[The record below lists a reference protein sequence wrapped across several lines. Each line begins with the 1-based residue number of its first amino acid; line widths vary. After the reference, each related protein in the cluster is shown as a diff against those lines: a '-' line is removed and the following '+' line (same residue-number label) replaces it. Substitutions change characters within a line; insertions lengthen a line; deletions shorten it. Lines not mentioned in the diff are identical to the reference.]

1 MKGPRK
7 AVVVTGTS
15 SGIGKAVAEY
25 LARRED
31 FLVFGTVRGHGAM
44 KTTKNASRSNVV
56 TIPNLDLTQNAQIKT
71 AVDTMRSDLRSNRL
85 DGLYAIINNAGGG
98 AIAPLELLD
107 MQIMERELKTRIVGA
122 ATLVQ
127 MLLPE
132 IRNTKGRLL
141 WITTPGPIPLAY
153 KSSVHVP
160 EFATHGLA
168 RTFRIELSPWNIP
181 SIMIACGGIKS
192 NAVGRMD
199 QELSQS
205 IKSLTKKQ
213 LALYGSALDAV
224 LHRDAEIAKR
234 GVDPITVAKTVEK
247 ALDSSNP
254 KPIYRVGLSKT
265 LSSISSLPPSKVDS
279 FFISM
284 IRAGGR

>member
-1 MKGPRK
+1 MKSRKK

-15 SGIGKAVAEY
+15 SGIGKAIAEH

-31 FLVFGTVRGHGAM
+31 FLVLGTVR
-44 KTTKNASRSNVV
+44 NRRSAAKAAKSGSNSKVL
-56 TIPNLDLTQNAQIKT
+56 TIPRLDLTQNRQIRI
-71 AVDTMRSDLRSNRL
+71 AVKIIRSNLRSSGVH
-85 DGLYAIINNAGGG
+85 GLYAIVNNAGGG

-107 MQIMERELKTRIVGA
+107 MQILEKELKTRIVGA

-132 IRNTKGRLL
+132 IKIGKGRLL

-153 KSSVHVP
+153 KSSVHIP
-160 EFATHGLA
+160 EFAAHGLA

-199 QELSQS
+199 RELLQGL
-205 IKSLTKKQ
+205 KSLTREQ
-213 LALYGSALDAV
+213 LALYGPALNAV
-224 LHRDAEIAKR
+224 LQRDATIAKE
-234 GVDPITVAKTVEK
+234 GVDPIAVAKTVEM
-247 ALDSSNP
+247 ALDSSKP
-254 KPIYRVGLSKT
+254 KSIYKVGLSKT
-265 LSSISSLPPSKVDS
+265 LSSISALPASKLDS

-284 IRAGGR
+284 IKPN